1 MTDKQLKKL
10 KRAELI
16 ELVYYLK
23 KENERLEALIG
34 GKERTLSQA
43 DIDAVAKGVADILSG
58 KAEAEPEAEQEAET
72 SEEQEAPA
80 EEDTPAEEAASN
92 DSEGSEQ

>member
-1 MTDKQLKKL
+1 MTDKQLRKL

-23 KENERLEALIG
+23 KENERLETLVG

-43 DIDAVAKGVADILSG
+43 DIDAVAKGVAEILSG
-58 KAEAEPEAEQEAET
+58 KAPE
-72 SEEQEAPA
+72 EAPHESSP
-80 EEDTPAEEAASN
+80 EEEEP
-92 DSEGSEQ
+92 

>member
-1 MTDKQLKKL
+1 MTDKQLRKL

-23 KENERLEALIG
+23 KENERLETLVG

-43 DIDAVAKGVADILSG
+43 DIDAVAKGVAEILSG
-58 KAEAEPEAEQEAET
+58 KAPE
-72 SEEQEAPA
+72 EAPQESSP
-80 EEDTPAEEAASN
+80 EEEEP
-92 DSEGSEQ
+92 